1 MQRREGFSYAGR
13 QAMTI
18 FIYSLYVAVT
28 GQDGQEIETQG
39 ACTAI
44 LGTRMRSVGMPK
56 SEARLR
62 TRKCLSKKSSIETSI
77 PKESTI

>member
-18 FIYSLYVAVT
+18 FIYVAVT